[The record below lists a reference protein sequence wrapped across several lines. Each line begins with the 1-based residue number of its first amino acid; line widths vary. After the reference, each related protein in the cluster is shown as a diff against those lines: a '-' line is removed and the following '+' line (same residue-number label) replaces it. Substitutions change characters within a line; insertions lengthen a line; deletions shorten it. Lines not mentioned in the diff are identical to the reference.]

1 MVSSRDF
8 NELWI
13 IDHSTPSD
21 LTHTFEG
28 HLLYRWGNPE
38 AYGRGTASDRM
49 LHSQHDARW
58 IQDGRVMVFSNG
70 NERPDGFYST
80 VEILTPPLN
89 AGGTYSLTS
98 EGPWG
103 PEMIDWRYPTILDA
117 DFFSQ
122 NTSGAQQ
129 LRNGN
134 ILITEGAS
142 GDIRE
147 IDENQE
153 VVWNYRNP
161 IGVFGAA
168 TQGAPAPENAV
179 FRAERYAA
187 AHPGLAGRELTPGEV
202 LEITTKAPTCTVFPE
217 PSCPADLNGNYFVEV
232 EDLLNM
238 LTSFGCTSNCEGD
251 LDGDGTVGIG
261 DLLVLLSSVGAP
273 CPY

>member
-1 MVSSRDF
+1 
-8 NELWI
+8 
-13 IDHSTPSD
+13 
-21 LTHTFEG
+21 
-28 HLLYRWGNPE
+28 
-38 AYGRGTASDRM
+38 
-49 LHSQHDARW
+49 
-58 IQDGRVMVFSNG
+58 MVFSNG

-80 VEILTPPLN
+80 VEIITPPLN
-89 AGGTYSLTS
+89 AGGTYSMTS

-103 PEMIDWRYPTILDA
+103 PEMIDWRYPTILDPE
-117 DFFSQ
+117 FFSQ

-129 LRNGN
+129 LPNGN

-142 GDIRE
+142 GEIRE

-161 IGVFGAA
+161 IGVFGVT

-187 AHPGLAGRELTPGEV
+187 AHPGLAGRELTAGEV
-202 LEITTKAPTCTVFPE
+202 LEITNKAPTCVVFPE
-217 PSCPADLNGNYFVEV
+217 PSCPADFNGNYFVEV

-251 LDGDGTVGIG
+251 LDSDGAVGIG
-261 DLLVLLSSVGAP
+261 DLLVLLSSLGAP